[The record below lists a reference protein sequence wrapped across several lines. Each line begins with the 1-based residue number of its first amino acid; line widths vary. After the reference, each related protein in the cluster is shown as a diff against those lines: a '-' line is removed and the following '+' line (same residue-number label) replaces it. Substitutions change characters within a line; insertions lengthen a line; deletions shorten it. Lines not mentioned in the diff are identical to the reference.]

1 VLPEGQAGSLP
12 YVPQRQAGSLSYG
25 NPRIYRMTQTDV
37 RSTSQAPTLHRPGL
51 QAPLGRVRHW
61 EPVQLAGEGPL
72 SRVYRARPEGS
83 GANRPAA
90 YALKVLRPEWEDDP
104 RAVALLRREA
114 VVGKAVSHPH
124 VISIL
129 AAGVTAPPYYV
140 VMPWLSGTTL
150 ARLGLRQRRL
160 ALAVVF
166 WIARQVAEA
175 LEGLDAAG
183 WMHGDVKPAN
193 IFASPE
199 GHVTL
204 LDLGFARR
212 TNRPDPGVQR
222 WMAGTYQYIAPEAL
236 TTGLR
241 VDIRSDIYS
250 LGMVMYEM
258 LTGRVPFRGQDPGEL
273 AGQHR
278 GARVPDVRQLV
289 PDVPAEAA
297 ALVGAMVAKEPL
309 RRAQT
314 PRELVERLTALEI
327 ATFARR

>member
-1 VLPEGQAGSLP
+1 
-12 YVPQRQAGSLSYG
+12 
-25 NPRIYRMTQTDV
+25 MTQTDV
-37 RSTSQAPTLHRPGL
+37 RSTVRAPALHRPGL
-51 QAPLGRVRHW
+51 QTPPSRVRHW

-72 SRVYRARPEGS
+72 ARVYRARPEGC
-83 GANRPAA
+83 GASRPAA

-129 AAGVTAPPYYV
+129 AAGVTAAPYYV
-140 VMPWLSGTTL
+140 VMPWLAGTTL
-150 ARLGLRQRRL
+150 ARMDLRQRRMG
-160 ALAVVF
+160 LAVVF
-166 WIARQVAEA
+166 WVARQVAEA

-183 WMHGDVKPAN
+183 WMHGDVKPGN
-193 IFASPE
+193 IFVGPE

-212 TNRPDPGVQR
+212 TNRPDAGVQR
-222 WMAGTYQYIAPEAL
+222 WMAGTYQYIAPEVL
-236 TTGLR
+236 TAGLR
-241 VDIRSDIYS
+241 VDVRSDVYS

-258 LTGRVPFRGQDPGEL
+258 LTGRVAFKGRDAGEL

-278 GARVPDVRQLV
+278 GARVPDVRQLA

-297 ALVGAMVAKEPL
+297 VLVGEMVAKEPL
-309 RRAQT
+309 RRPQT
-314 PRELVERLTALEI
+314 PRELVERLAALEI